1 MCQGFPYESVI
12 IKNIMF
18 QLNFLANNEIIKYD
32 NKIKIVWKKIT
43 RMFFVFP
50 NNLKFSA
57 VKKN

>member
-1 MCQGFPYESVI
+1 MCEGFPYESVI

-43 RMFFVFP
+43 RMFFFFP

>member
-1 MCQGFPYESVI
+1 MCQGFPFESVI

-43 RMFFVFP
+43 RMFFF
-50 NNLKFSA
+50 FSKQFK
-57 VKKN
+57 V